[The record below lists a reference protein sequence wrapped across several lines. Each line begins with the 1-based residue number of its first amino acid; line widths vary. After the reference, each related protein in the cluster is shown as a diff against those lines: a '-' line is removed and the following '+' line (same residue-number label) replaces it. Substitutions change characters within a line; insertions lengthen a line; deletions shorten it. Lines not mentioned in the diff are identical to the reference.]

1 MKYRS
6 EVFLEGIMATNKKR
20 KEQKKTDILNAATKA
35 FVTNG
40 YKNTSVA
47 DIAKEAHSSQVTMY
61 KYFPSK
67 IELAREVTI
76 KMIVDGYAGYD
87 QRLNQLNMS
96 FKQKIENI
104 LDFGTNEAESLN
116 QDFMNFMIDEFQAAN
131 GDDRVMIVYNQGKE
145 RFWSK
150 ILKQGRAEGM
160 ISDDIQDEVVMLYVD
175 MLITYFM
182 NPSTAQMTKSLVKKK
197 YSNGLA
203 RMFFYGIMGK

>member
-1 MKYRS
+1 
-6 EVFLEGIMATNKKR
+6 MATNQKR
-20 KEQKKTDILNAATKA
+20 KEQKKIDILNAATKA
-35 FVTNG
+35 FVTGG

-47 DIAKEAHSSQVTMY
+47 DIAKEAHSSQVTLY

-87 QRLNQLNMS
+87 HRLDQPNMN

-104 LDFGTNEAESLN
+104 LDFGSTEVNTVN

-131 GDDRVMIVYNQGKE
+131 GDDRVMRIYNEGKDG
-145 RFWSK
+145 FWSK

-160 ISDDIQDEVVMLYVD
+160 ISDDIQDEVVMMYVD
-175 MLITYFM
+175 MIISYFT
-182 NPSTAQMTKSLVKKK
+182 NPATAQKTKNIVTQK

-203 RMFFYGIMGK
+203 RVFFYGIMGK

>member
-1 MKYRS
+1 
-6 EVFLEGIMATNKKR
+6 MATNQKR

-35 FVTNG
+35 FVTGG

-47 DIAKEAHSSQVTMY
+47 DIAKEAHSSQVTLY

-87 QRLNQLNMS
+87 QRLNQPNMN

-104 LDFGTNEAESLN
+104 LDFGSTEVNTVN

-131 GDDRVMIVYNQGKE
+131 GDDRVMRIYNEGKDG
-145 RFWSK
+145 FWSK

-160 ISDDIQDEVVMLYVD
+160 ISDDIQDEVVMMYVD
-175 MLITYFM
+175 MIISYFT
-182 NPSTAQMTKSLVKKK
+182 NPATAQKTKNIVTQK

-203 RMFFYGIMGK
+203 RVFFYGIMGK

>member
-1 MKYRS
+1 
-6 EVFLEGIMATNKKR
+6 MATNQKR
-20 KEQKKTDILNAATKA
+20 KEQKRIDILNAATKT

-47 DIAKEAHSSQVTMY
+47 DIAKEAHSSQVTLY

-87 QRLNQLNMS
+87 QRLNQSNMN
-96 FKQKIENI
+96 FKEKIASI
-104 LDFGTNEAESLN
+104 LDFGTNEAETMN
-116 QDFMNFMIDEFQAAN
+116 QDFMSFMIDEFQAAN
-131 GDDRVMIVYNQGKE
+131 GDDRVMKVYNEGKE
-145 RFWSK
+145 GFWSK

-182 NPSTAQMTKSLVKKK
+182 NPSTAQRTKELVTKK